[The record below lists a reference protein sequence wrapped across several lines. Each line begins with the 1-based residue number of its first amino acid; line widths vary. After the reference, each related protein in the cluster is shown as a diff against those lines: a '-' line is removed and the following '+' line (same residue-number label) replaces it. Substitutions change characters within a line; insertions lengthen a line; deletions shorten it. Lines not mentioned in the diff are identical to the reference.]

1 MCPSAAPWHG
11 DLPTPPLR
19 RPFSAPLHCLLCVCS
34 RNATLSH
41 HHVAARQRIRYHCF
55 PFYCRW
61 ARLTC
66 TSNFLPRFS
75 VPCPALFLPFLARRS
90 ITRRTHEVHILVQL
104 FIFFVFSVLWKSL
117 LPSTFHATAFPR
129 MATRLK
135 ASTGPLSS
143 RVGGG
148 LHRTKKGGNLSRK
161 QVFEAQ
167 QKIWKQKQ
175 RIAKEEAKT
184 AKRERVAQIQKIKN
198 KKTHHVFDRTTLRAV
213 QDGLTTAIEMLG
225 QKVSPLALFISAFTA
240 LSKAPDQRHV
250 PYMLSIMAACVPQLT
265 QGVLLHQLQACFS
278 LCDQLMAEYGTNNTL
293 IVAKAL
299 KLAVTILLSLES
311 PTVEQLQLLE
321 KLEPSKLQTEAMNLY
336 ISSFRKVLETNA
348 LCTRDAGSPGPRK
361 DPASALYSLNT
372 RQRFFC
378 AGLPVFVRVCL
389 RNLSETP
396 AAVVATVMAELT
408 LLFDHALSPYIVE
421 SQEGQQCLDGLLSG
435 ELLSL
440 LKPLY
445 QQCWGMSMELLSTV
459 FKRMGYLK
467 RVQPPPQEVAKAEAE
482 YAASVGK
489 TTSATP
495 HLLDRTQ
502 TYIAFTDRFPSVRFL
517 VQVLNKLR
525 VMDDSSLNAKVERT
539 LIAVGCCMYV
549 REFTELL
556 DFDPRAAYRAEAE
569 ADEDTREQAS
579 TLWSTSYLLNV
590 WRRTSS
596 HDSLPFLIQHF
607 FPLIQFCSK
616 MAVEAEKEQ
625 RVEEFTRW
633 SALQV
638 QYWRVAAGFCHY
650 PVEVT
655 VESFRDLA
663 KQLVGLLSNPVFV
676 NTSASAIHV
685 LCSGYYALRRAEED
699 DDHDDE
705 DLDEAEDLPDELRV
719 DLPRSNAAQL
729 RKRRLRRDAL
739 DDDVYVLSVTDPGW
753 HPHRY
758 HNISQAYAELV
769 CDTIFAKFSAN
780 IMPRLCNTFE
790 AHDSTAVLLAIQSFS
805 TVCNKSVMTTILE
818 GILNVSSNIATQT
831 ARNSSG
837 GKAGNAPLTSKRRVI
852 LDIAC
857 AVVPQLSP
865 ENVMTLFQ
873 DVIEPVLMD
882 PAPESR
888 LLQKKAYKLLYA
900 MFEHRIKDIFPVL
913 QRVLGLL
920 SVSRQHVTISG
931 LKMRIRCLSWA
942 LDACKIYCPDQL
954 LPTIR
959 SLVGE
964 VVLFSRERS
973 SETRAMTMDVLEKMQ
988 RYMTAAGAPV
998 NALLLMVIAGLSGKT
1013 TMMVS
1018 STVVCMAKMVYLT
1031 HNELPES
1038 DLQSAMDIGFKL
1050 MESKD
1055 AEVRTAAAIFARMA
1069 LKLAKRSPAVKAAVA
1084 KALPKLLYAIAL
1096 VTSQPSV
1103 SSNTRMHLRILLEKC
1118 LKRFPIEQIDPIF
1131 PLGSKNFLRYTQ
1143 KMMRREEKK
1152 SERELKKR
1160 REKQQNEFDKLFLGA
1175 AMNAGREEA
1184 VEEDLLETGALSSF
1198 VAKHAAPVFQG
1209 FGSATIAAGDDMN
1222 DEEDEYDN
1230 MVLDFQSDGKLRI
1243 ISKEEK
1249 RTEEAHKAR
1258 QAMAERLLQRR
1269 NGLVVA
1275 SALNDEASGRPGKRS
1290 RAEDEDFEN
1299 EELTLRY
1306 GSRATEDAAEKSMDM
1321 YKRGRGAVGP
1331 SALQVSRL
1339 RDQKAVKR
1347 EIKRQRV
1354 EEDIRKGDE
1363 FRGAGDGDVKRGS
1376 LDPFAYVPLNRRYM
1390 NRRNAR
1396 DAVHRFEVVANKHL
1410 KGDKAKAVRGVKGK

>member
-1 MCPSAAPWHG
+1 MVG
-11 DLPTPPLR
+11 
-19 RPFSAPLHCLLCVCS
+19 
-34 RNATLSH
+34 
-41 HHVAARQRIRYHCF
+41 
-55 PFYCRW
+55 
-61 ARLTC
+61 RL
-66 TSNFLPRFS
+66 
-75 VPCPALFLPFLARRS
+75 
-90 ITRRTHEVHILVQL
+90 
-104 FIFFVFSVLWKSL
+104 K
-117 LPSTFHATAFPR
+117 PSTGALSDR
-129 MATRLK
+129 
-135 ASTGPLSS
+135 ASF
-143 RVGGG
+143 G
-148 LHRTKKGGNLSRK
+148 LRRTKKGANLSRK

-175 RIAKEEAKT
+175 RTAEEEAKA
-184 AKRERVAQIQKIKN
+184 AKRERMAQIQKAKN
-198 KKTHHVFDRTTLRAV
+198 KKIHHVFDKTTLHAV
-213 QDGLTTAIEMLG
+213 QDGLTSAIEMLG

-250 PYMLSIMAACVPQLT
+250 PYMLSIMTACVPQLT
-265 QGVLLHQLQACFS
+265 QGVLLHQLQACFG

-293 IVAKAL
+293 VVAKSL
-299 KLAVTILLSLES
+299 KLAVTVLLSIEP

-321 KLEPSKLQTEAMNLY
+321 KLEPSKLQTEAMKLY
-336 ISSFRKVLETNA
+336 LSSFRKVLETNA
-348 LCTRDAGSPGPRK
+348 LCTRDAGSPAPRK
-361 DPASALYSLNT
+361 DPASALYSLNP

-396 AAVVATVMAELT
+396 AAVVAAVMAELT

-421 SQEGQQCLDGLLSG
+421 SQEGQRCLDGLLSE

-440 LKPLY
+440 LKPLH
-445 QQCWGMSMELLSTV
+445 QQCWGMSMELLATV
-459 FKRMGYLK
+459 FKRMSYLK
-467 RVQPPPQEVAKAEAE
+467 RVQPPPQEVAKAHAE
-482 YAASVGK
+482 HAASIGK

-495 HLLDRTQ
+495 HGLDRTQ
-502 TYIAFTDRFPSVRFL
+502 TYIAFTDRFPSVPFL

-525 VMDDSSLNAKVERT
+525 VMDDSSLNAKVERA
-539 LIAVGCCMYV
+539 LVAVGCCMHM

-556 DFDPRAAYRAEAE
+556 DFDPRAAYKAETLL
-569 ADEDTREQAS
+569 DEDAAEQAA

-607 FPLIQFCSK
+607 FPLIQFCSR
-616 MAVEAEKEQ
+616 MAVDSEKEQ

-655 VESFRDLA
+655 LESFRDLA
-663 KQLVGLLSNPVFV
+663 KQLVGLLSSPVFV

-685 LCSGYYALRRAEED
+685 LCSGYYALRRAEQD
-699 DDHDDE
+699 DDDDDDGLDVTEVLPDDLRGEVPRSTAAQRQQRRLRKNALDE
-705 DLDEAEDLPDELRV
+705 DL
-719 DLPRSNAAQL
+719 
-729 RKRRLRRDAL
+729 
-739 DDDVYVLSVTDPGW
+739 YVLSVTDPGW
-753 HPHRY
+753 NPHRY
-758 HNISQAYAELV
+758 HNITQAYAELV

-780 IMPRLCNTFE
+780 IMPKLCNTFE

-805 TVCNKSVMTTILE
+805 TVCNKRVMATILE
-818 GILNVSSNIATQT
+818 GILNVSSNIAAQT
-831 ARNSSG
+831 ARNASG
-837 GKAGNAPLTSKRRVI
+837 SKAGNAPLASKRRVI

-873 DVIEPVLMD
+873 DIIEPVLMD

-920 SVSRQHVTISG
+920 SVSRQHVTVSG

-942 LDACKIYCPDQL
+942 LDACKMYCPAEL

-973 SETRAMTMDVLEKMQ
+973 SETRAMTMDVLDKMQ

-1013 TMMVS
+1013 AMMVS
-1018 STVVCMAKMVYLT
+1018 SAVVCMAKVVYLT

-1038 DLQSAMDIGFKL
+1038 DLQAAMAIGFQL

-1055 AEVRTAAAIFARMA
+1055 VEVRMAAAIFARMA

-1084 KALPKLLYAIAL
+1084 TALPKLLYAIAL

-1103 SSNTRMHLRILLEKC
+1103 SSNTRMQLRVLLEKC

-1143 KMMRREEKK
+1143 KMMRREERK
-1152 SERELKKR
+1152 SEKELKRR

-1184 VEEDLLETGALSSF
+1184 AEEDLLEAGALSSF

-1209 FGSATIAAGDDMN
+1209 FGGATIAAGRDM
-1222 DEEDEYDN
+1222 DGEDDEYDN

-1249 RTEEAHKAR
+1249 RAEEAHKAR
-1258 QAMAERLLQRR
+1258 QAMAERLLRR
-1269 NGLVVA
+1269 RSGLMVA
-1275 SALNDEASGRPGKRS
+1275 SALSDEASGRPGKRS

-1306 GSRATEDAAEKSMDM
+1306 GSRATEDAAQRATEV
-1321 YKRGRGAVGP
+1321 YKGGRGSVGL

-1347 EIKRQRV
+1347 EMKRQRV

-1363 FRGAGDGDVKRGS
+1363 FRGAGDGDVKRGN

-1396 DAVHRFEVVANKHL
+1396 DAVHRFEAVTNKHL
-1410 KGDKAKAVRGVKGK
+1410 KGNKAKAAKGARDK